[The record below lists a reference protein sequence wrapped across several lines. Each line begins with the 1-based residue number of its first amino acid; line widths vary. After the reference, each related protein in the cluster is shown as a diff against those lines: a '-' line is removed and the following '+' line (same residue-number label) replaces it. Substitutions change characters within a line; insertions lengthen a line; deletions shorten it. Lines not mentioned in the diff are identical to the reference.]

1 LIVNKT
7 GGWSLLLEYWNI
19 GILGMMG
26 SWIGITLIEVG
37 EASACGGLEAKDQEY
52 FTLCLRSFVPQG
64 KLSDTQA
71 RRSRTES
78 NVFSVFDAQYS
89 TIPTIHHSN
98 SSKDFAHG
106 RDILP

>member
-1 LIVNKT
+1 MESPV
-7 GGWSLLLEYWNI
+7 
-19 GILGMMG
+19 GILEHWNTGMMG

-37 EASACGGLEAKDQEY
+37 EASACGGLEAKGQEY
-52 FTLCLRSFVPQG
+52 FTLCLRSFVSQG

-78 NVFSVFDAQYS
+78 NVFSVFDAHYS
-89 TIPTIHHSN
+89 IIPTFHQSIVPLFHHSN
-98 SSKDFAHG
+98 SLKDFAHG